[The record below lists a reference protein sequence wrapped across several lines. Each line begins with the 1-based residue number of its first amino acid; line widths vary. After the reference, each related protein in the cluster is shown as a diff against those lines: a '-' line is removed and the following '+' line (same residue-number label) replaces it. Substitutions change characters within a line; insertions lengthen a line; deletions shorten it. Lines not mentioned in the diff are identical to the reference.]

1 MWRLKNMLLNNY
13 LINNEIKEES
23 KKYLKT
29 HKNENMTSKSLG
41 YSKSSFEREVYGNI
55 GLPQE
60 IIKISNKKD
69 NLFNKWCWAL
79 SHKKE

>member
-29 HKNENMTSKSLG
+29 HKNENMTCQNHWDTAKVVLRG
-41 YSKSSFEREVYGNI
+41 KFMAIQAY
-55 GLPQE
+55 L
-60 IIKISNKKD
+60 KK
-69 NLFNKWCWAL
+69 
-79 SHKKE
+79 